1 MALKIYLLLPDV
13 SIQFKEVN
21 ITKAQVEQLLVT
33 INQFLH
39 LVRCEKE
46 AELYYDVE
54 NLRAFDTQIREIAN
68 RIKFSL
74 GEREPIELLTIYEN
88 LNGFAREIKGVNFQC
103 CYIAWNFP
111 DDNTV
116 LNRTTQLLL
125 KMVEETLLNQSQTP
139 KSQQKYLL
147 LNFTDLC
154 ATRAFLPIIK
164 DCGAEK
170 YPQMV
175 CIPQIIDKNKLE
187 IWLSQNRQP
196 RVFNKN
202 PKHGEQGKGVRA
214 NKGEKVS
221 KLLCNPQ
228 EAQQFLDM
236 AIGCANITDELYNF
250 DKKHGKYIVFK
261 DENISDNTY
270 HAYHV
275 DSLDKILN
283 YLAANGNEWRALKT
297 KLESL
302 AKRDE

>member
-13 SIQFKEVN
+13 YTQFKEVN

-46 AELYYDVE
+46 AELYYDVA
-54 NLRAFDTQIREIAN
+54 NLKDFDTQIREIAN
-68 RIKFSL
+68 LIEFSL

-116 LNRTTQLLL
+116 LDRTTQLLL
-125 KMVEETLLNQSQTP
+125 KMVEDTLLNQSQTP
-139 KSQQKYLL
+139 KTQQKYLL

-154 ATRAFLPIIK
+154 ATRVFLPIIK
-164 DCGAEK
+164 DCGEENC
-170 YPQMV
+170 PQIV
-175 CIPQIIDKNKLE
+175 CIPQITDKNKLE
-187 IWLSQNRQP
+187 VWLRDNRQP

-202 PKHGEQGKGVRA
+202 PKHGEQGKGVRS

-221 KLLCNPQ
+221 PLLCSPQ
-228 EAQQFLDM
+228 EAQQFLDT
-236 AIGCANITDELYNF
+236 AIGCATFKKELYNF
-250 DKKHGKYIVFK
+250 DRERNKYIVFSN
-261 DENISDNTY
+261 ENTPDNTY
-270 HAYHV
+270 HGHYE
-275 DSLDKILN
+275 DSIEEILKDAGGEERKIIQ
-283 YLAANGNEWRALKT
+283 T
-297 KLESL
+297 KLIRL
-302 AKRDE
+302 